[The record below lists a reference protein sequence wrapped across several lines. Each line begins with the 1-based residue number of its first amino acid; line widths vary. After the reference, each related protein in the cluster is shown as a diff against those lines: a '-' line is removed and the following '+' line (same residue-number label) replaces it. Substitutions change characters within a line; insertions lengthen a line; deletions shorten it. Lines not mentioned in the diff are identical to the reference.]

1 MEFLITGGAFLG
13 AALGRSFKV
22 PILIPACFLIV
33 VMLLVSAGSP
43 NFTFFRTVVKIGVLI
58 ISLELGYLV
67 GLISTDLAAARQG
80 FRSLW
85 SRSRTHSGHNSHQA
99 RLR

>member
-1 MEFLITGGAFLG
+1 MELLITAGAFLG

-43 NFTFFRTVVKIGVLI
+43 NFSFFGTVGRIGLLI

-67 GLISTDLAAARQG
+67 GLISTDIAAARQG

-85 SRSRTHSGHNSHQA
+85 SRSRTHGAHTSHQA
-99 RLR
+99 RFR